1 MTSETRQSSWSSF
14 LWYVISGMFVVIVGV
29 VGAWG
34 LERNTIDKELTRR
47 VTALE
52 SKFERIDTKL
62 DMIIDQQRQVY
73 RESLSRNK

>member
-1 MTSETRQSSWSSF
+1 MTSETKQSSWASF

-34 LERNTIDKELTRR
+34 LERNSIDKELTRR

-62 DMIIDQQRQVY
+62 DMIIEQQRQVY
-73 RESLSRNK
+73 REGISRNK

>member
-1 MTSETRQSSWSSF
+1 MTSETRQSSWASF

-73 RESLSRNK
+73 RESFSKNK

>member
-1 MTSETRQSSWSSF
+1 MTSETKQSSWASF

-34 LERNTIDKELTRR
+34 LERNSIDKELTRR

-62 DMIIDQQRQVY
+62 DMIIEQQRQVY
-73 RESLSRNK
+73 REGISRYK